1 MMRGIAKARAEGF
14 GAYAR
19 VLLDWYT
26 HEKFWFHVEG
36 DEDTSVE
43 GLLLNALKL
52 VADSELRRQIEEGSI
67 AGQRQRFEKGKS

>member
-1 MMRGIAKARAEGF
+1 MRSF
-14 GAYAR
+14 GS
-19 VLLDWYT
+19 T
-26 HEKFWFHVEG
+26 IEG

-52 VADSELRRQIEEGSI
+52 VADSELRRQIEDALI